1 MEAGKIIGG
10 LTARG
15 KGKAP
20 GPPPPPPSR
29 DEANG
34 GHRRGGKR
42 RIWPRARGLLVA
54 LVAMIAAALYL
65 LFADALAVPPPSAE
79 WQLSAYVL
87 WIIGLNMLVWLM
99 N

>member
-1 MEAGKIIGG
+1 MMEAGTGS

-34 GHRRGGKR
+34 GHRRGQR
-42 RIWPRARGLLVA
+42 RSIWPRGRGVVVA
-54 LVAMIAAALYL
+54 LVAMIAAAEYL
-65 LFADALAVPPPSAE
+65 LFADALAVAPPSAE
-79 WQLSAYVL
+79 WLLAAYVL

>member
-1 MEAGKIIGG
+1 MEGG
-10 LTARG
+10 TGSLTARG

-34 GHRRGGKR
+34 GGHRRGWQGR
-42 RIWPRARGLLVA
+42 SIWPRGRAVLVA
-54 LVAMIAAALYL
+54 LVAMIAAAAYL
-65 LFADALAVPPPSAE
+65 LFADALAVAPPSAE
-79 WQLSAYVL
+79 WLLAAYFL